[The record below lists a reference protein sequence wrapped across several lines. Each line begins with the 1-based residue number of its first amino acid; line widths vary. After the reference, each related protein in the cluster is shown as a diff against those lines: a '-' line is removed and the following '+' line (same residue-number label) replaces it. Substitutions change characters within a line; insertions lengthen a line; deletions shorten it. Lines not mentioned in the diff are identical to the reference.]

1 MTSIFIDSEENIR
14 LGDFGLATSH
24 HSSTRPHGET
34 HSIPE
39 SEADVLYE
47 AISDVSGLMGSS
59 SANPCSTNLSRA
71 NSITG
76 GVGTTFYM
84 APEQEKGNHLRSK
97 QGGTS
102 YDSKA
107 DMFSL
112 GVTMF
117 EMFMLKPLGETYM
130 ERAEIL
136 TALRGETRN
145 NTAKGLSS
153 EDGALFSEE
162 GEIIGDWQRVADHR
176 FPEYFRNSV
185 PVNAQKIILW
195 CIECKGK
202 PNELKFVIGILFV
215 KPSLTFM

>member
-1 MTSIFIDSEENIR
+1 MPR
-14 LGDFGLATSH
+14 
-24 HSSTRPHGET
+24 GET

-47 AISDVSGLMGSS
+47 AIDNYSGLIGSS
-59 SANPCSTNLSRA
+59 SANPSSTNLSRA
-71 NSITG
+71 DSITG

-97 QGGTS
+97 HGSTS

-112 GVTMF
+112 GINMF
-117 EMFMLKPLGETYM
+117 EMFMLKPLGATYM

-136 TALRGETRN
+136 TALRGEARS
-145 NTAKGLSS
+145 NTAKASS
-153 EDGALFSEE
+153 GEDGALFSEK
-162 GEIIGDWQRVADHR
+162 GEIIGDWQHVAKQK
-176 FPEYFRNSV
+176 FPENFRQSV

-195 CIECKGK
+195 CLESKGATK
-202 PNELKFVIGILFV
+202 RCFLFCYTHFYIKASHRV
-215 KPSLTFM
+215 CLPFHSEQPPISRAAAQKQSPPWNH